1 MSYVNAA
8 RHFCKTRKGLHLA
21 MGLKFT
27 KMHGCGNDYIYFNCF
42 EQKIEN
48 PEQLSI
54 KLSDRHFG
62 VGGDGIV
69 LICPSDKA
77 DAKMRM
83 FNLDGSE
90 GKMCGNAIRCIGK
103 YLYDNGIVK
112 KNTLTVETLS
122 GIKILD
128 LFTGADGLVEKVK
141 VDMGKAIL
149 KPSEIPVNFDGDTAV
164 KRKMTVDGKDYEVT
178 CVSMG
183 NPHCVIFTDIDVAK
197 IPLEE
202 IGPKFEFSEL
212 FPERVNTEFINVLDS
227 HTLKMRVWERGSGET
242 LACGTGACASAVAA
256 CLNGYCKK
264 GEDITVKLVGGDLTI
279 NYTDDAVF
287 MTGAAT
293 VSFTGELADD

>member
-1 MSYVNAA
+1 
-8 RHFCKTRKGLHLA
+8 

-112 KNTLTVETLS
+112 KKTLTVETLP